1 MTEWTAK
8 THGQKRALQSNAQR
22 QFHKGAAMADFLEM
36 LRQPN
41 IDSTFFI
48 GKETS
53 LIKKLRARRRFKD
66 LT

>member
-1 MTEWTAK
+1 
-8 THGQKRALQSNAQR
+8 
-22 QFHKGAAMADFLEM
+22 MADFLEM